1 MKFNKP
7 LTPRDIWDEIRTV
20 LGLDN
25 SEAMTLANKLTP
37 KLNLRC
43 ETALRMDR
51 VELRQELEKELAE
64 KFKER
69 EAEILKK
76 EEAVEKRKSEQGTL
90 TRDELLKIVSEGVL
104 DDEGKLNTQ
113 AAKMVMDISGFSA
126 NQQDITVN
134 LIDYADAPDYY
145 RTEIPEGV

>member
-7 LTPRDIWDEIRTV
+7 LTPRDIWDAIRTV
-20 LGLDN
+20 LGVDN
-25 SEAMTLANKLTP
+25 SEAMTLANKLAP
-37 KLNLRC
+37 KINGLC
-43 ETALRMDR
+43 EQALAMDR

-64 KFKER
+64 KHKAR

-90 TRDELLKIVSEGVL
+90 TRDELVRVLAEGVI
-104 DDEGKLNTQ
+104 DGDGKLNTA
-113 AAKMVMDISGFSA
+113 AAKLLTELEGFSA
-126 NQQDITVN
+126 AQQSNTVN
-134 LIDYADAPDYY
+134 IIDFSNAPDCY